1 MESENCNRTPS
12 PPDLAHCGGGGGVE
26 GATLPL
32 PADGATVVPFGE
44 FVVEDEDPPQDE
56 SAFPTAPVAML
67 SFNSSGFNQ
76 T

>member
-1 MESENCNRTPS
+1 MRE
-12 PPDLAHCGGGGGVE
+12 AE
-26 GATLPL
+26 GRLEYFRKFIRFGSATLPL
-32 PADGATVVPFGE
+32 PPDGATVVPFGE